1 MHVELTVGQDG
12 AVSRESYFN
21 GNDLFLSGPK
31 VIGFYMA
38 GFSSES
44 GYFYYCW
51 RRRVYAC
58 AQYVP
63 RQRYKAMCLPCNP
76 AAVCNPEG

>member
-31 VIGFYMA
+31 VSDLSLAGNLYMLLT
-38 GFSSES
+38 FP
-44 GYFYYCW
+44 
-51 RRRVYAC
+51 RVAFTE
-58 AQYVP
+58 
-63 RQRYKAMCLPCNP
+63 CL
-76 AAVCNPEG
+76 